1 LNFCA
6 KLDGKHFD
14 DLALFSDLGQ
24 KYAAA
29 EFGTNQYSSQ
39 VPWRLD
45 KLTVKKSRKST
56 EPDQL
61 IVSLWDRVVRAE
73 FFPVLAAWL
82 CTKHLMNSMNPIGL
96 SGKAG
101 DVLQMVNGLV
111 THSMHNLALWGK
123 LPPTHPDALPGDY
136 ATYAERPQV
145 LMNTIAAALARI
157 TVMWATTQTACPRG
171 NPQDFA
177 IMVSQASCVRGGANN
192 P

>member
-1 LNFCA
+1 
-6 KLDGKHFD
+6 
-14 DLALFSDLGQ
+14 
-24 KYAAA
+24 
-29 EFGTNQYSSQ
+29 
-39 VPWRLD
+39 
-45 KLTVKKSRKST
+45 
-56 EPDQL
+56 
-61 IVSLWDRVVRAE
+61 
-73 FFPVLAAWL
+73 
-82 CTKHLMNSMNPIGL
+82 MNPIGL